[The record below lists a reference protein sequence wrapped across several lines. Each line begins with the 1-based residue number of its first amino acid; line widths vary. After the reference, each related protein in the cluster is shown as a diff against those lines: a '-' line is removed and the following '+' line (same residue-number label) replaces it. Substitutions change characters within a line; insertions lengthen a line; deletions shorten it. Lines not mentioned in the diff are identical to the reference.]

1 MSESN
6 DSLQDCLDRLLA
18 GDEKARLE
26 LVSRS
31 CDRLTSLTR
40 QMLKDFPG
48 VRRWEDTDDVF
59 QNAVLRLCTALKQV
73 TPRDVNEFIRL
84 AALQIRRELLDL
96 ARHYYGPHGHGAH
109 HASDIAGTTDSVTR
123 PDRGVAPLESTYE
136 PSRLAVWS
144 EFHERVDTLPDN
156 EREVFDL
163 LWYQG
168 LTQAEAA
175 TVLGVNER
183 TVLRRWQQARL
194 KVHKALQGQLP
205 GV

>member
-1 MSESN
+1 MTQPI
-6 DSLQDCLDRLLA
+6 DSLQVCIDRLLA
-18 GDEKARLE
+18 GNEDARRE
-26 LVSRS
+26 LVSGA
-31 CDRLTSLTR
+31 CDRLTRLTR

-59 QNAVLRLCTALKQV
+59 QNAVLRLCSALEQV
-73 TPRDVNEFIRL
+73 TPRTVNEFIRL

-96 ARHYYGPHGHGAH
+96 ARHYYGPQGLGAH
-109 HASDIAGTTDSVTR
+109 HASDAGASVSWSQA
-123 PDRGVAPLESTYE
+123 GHVPLESTYE
-136 PSRLAVWS
+136 PTRLAIWS
-144 EFHERVDTLPDN
+144 EFHERVDSLPEN

-194 KVHKALQGQLP
+194 QIHKALHGELP
-205 GV
+205 GL

>member
-1 MSESN
+1 MSEPI
-6 DSLQDCLDRLLA
+6 DSLQVCLDRLQA
-18 GDEKARLE
+18 GDESARLE
-26 LVSRS
+26 LVNRS
-31 CDRLTSLTR
+31 CDRLTNLTR
-40 QMLKDFPG
+40 QMLRDFPG

-59 QNAVLRLCTALKQV
+59 QNAVLRLCSALKQV
-73 TPRDVNEFIRL
+73 TPRTVNEFIRL

-96 ARHYYGPHGHGAH
+96 ARHYYGPQGHGAH
-109 HASDIAGTTDSVTR
+109 HASDVGGSDSANR
-123 PDRGVAPLESTYE
+123 LRLDLSPLESTYE
-136 PSRLAVWS
+136 PSRLAIWS

-168 LTQAEAA
+168 LTQGEAA

-183 TVLRRWQQARL
+183 TILRRWQQARL

-205 GV
+205 GI

>member
-1 MSESN
+1 MTEAI
-6 DSLQDCLDRLLA
+6 DSLQICLDRLLA
-18 GDEKARLE
+18 GEEGARRE
-26 LVSRS
+26 LVN
-31 CDRLTSLTR
+31 CACERLTRLTR

-59 QNAVLRLCTALKQV
+59 QNAVLRLCSALETV
-73 TPRDVNEFIRL
+73 TPKTVNEFIRL

-96 ARHYYGPHGHGAH
+96 ARHYYGPQGHGAH
-109 HASDIAGTTDSVTR
+109 HASDVGQAGSVSWAQ
-123 PDRGVAPLESTYE
+123 PGPAPLESTYE
-136 PSRLAVWS
+136 PTRLAIWS
-144 EFHERVDTLPDN
+144 EFHLRVGLLPDP

-175 TVLGVNER
+175 SLLGVHER

-194 KVHKALQGQLP
+194 QIHKSLQGHLP
-205 GV
+205 GI